1 MCRDCY
7 SNIIDRNIIKGKKS
21 RTYLEVLHNKV
32 SDMFFLLVFVL
43 LCIFHVNI
51 ISCHTNLT
59 NVAYSKPITM
69 SSHYDYTSYHTVS
82 NAVNGLLTDLTAIAE
97 GTFPWLRIDLSAR
110 FKIMK

>member
-32 SDMFFLLVFVL
+32 SYMFFLLVFVL